1 MFSKVLFGFLLAS
14 LSASGFLFWQNN
26 VLKENLVKI
35 EAVYER
41 QKTTILEMEK
51 SFSTSV
57 EENSRLQKALTAQET
72 AIDSLRKTLTKH
84 DLTKIAKSKPEILE
98 KKINDATNELFNDI
112 TSFTSD

>member
-1 MFSKVLFGFLLAS
+1 MLSKFLFGFLLAS

-51 SFSTSV
+51 NFQLSV
-57 EENSRLQKALTAQET
+57 EENSKLQKRLVSQEA
-72 AIDSLRKTLTKH
+72 AIDGLRKTLTKH
-84 DLTKIAKSKPEILE
+84 DLTKIAKSKPKMLE
-98 KKINDATNELFNDI
+98 KRINDATTKLFDDI
-112 TSFTSD
+112 TTITSE